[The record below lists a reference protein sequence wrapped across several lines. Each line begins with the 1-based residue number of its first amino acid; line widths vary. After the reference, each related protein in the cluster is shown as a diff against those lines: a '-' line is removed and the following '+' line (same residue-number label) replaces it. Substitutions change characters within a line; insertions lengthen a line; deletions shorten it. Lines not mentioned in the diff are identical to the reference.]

1 MGSKTVLSGT
11 FTDTSLPIIRN
22 DALLSKGSL
31 FLFDPSHSQGA
42 FEGTASQTVVPNVAW
57 REAAGLMPGETQ
69 ASLAGAVFL
78 NLAAGEILVERTP
91 KKGVHIINSLV
102 NQTADRNWN
111 IWPSDKI
118 RDYMVTN
125 GATHKFYVSLW
136 TKRTRKGLGPAG
148 SVFHLFRNPVGTMF
162 IAPDEGLNGNGRSNY
177 RTVNT
182 NGGVEPFVRFTN
194 TDVNGVTGAPD
205 LFQLGAGM
213 LSSYSGNTYRN
224 RQNSVILYRAYIE
237 DLTVSG
243 RTYAEVDAL
252 DYALYQAAFAEGGR
266 YAGDTYTDPAMLP

>member
-31 FLFDPSHSQGA
+31 FLFDPSHSMGG

-57 REAAGLMPGETQ
+57 KEASALIPGET
-69 ASLAGAVFL
+69 ADSLSGKVFH

-91 KKGVHIINSLV
+91 KKGVHIINSLL
-102 NQTADRNWN
+102 NQTADRNWH
-111 IWPSDKI
+111 IQPSSKLAA
-118 RDYMVTN
+118 YMVAN

-136 TKRTRKGLGPAG
+136 LGRTRRGVGPAG
-148 SVFHLFRNPVGTMF
+148 STFHLFNNPRNMF
-162 IAPDEGLNGNGRSNY
+162 IAPGDGLNGIGRLNY
-177 RTVNT
+177 RATDD
-182 NGGVEPFVRFTN
+182 NGGAVPHQRFTN
-194 TDVNGVTGAPD
+194 TDINGVTGAPRT
-205 LFQLGAGM
+205 FQLGAGM
-213 LSSYSGNTYRN
+213 LSSYTGATYRN
-224 RQNSVILYRAYIE
+224 KQNSVILYRAYIE

-252 DYALYQAAFAEGGR
+252 DYALYQAAFAAGGR
-266 YAGDTYTDPAMLP
+266 YFGDTYTDPVTLP